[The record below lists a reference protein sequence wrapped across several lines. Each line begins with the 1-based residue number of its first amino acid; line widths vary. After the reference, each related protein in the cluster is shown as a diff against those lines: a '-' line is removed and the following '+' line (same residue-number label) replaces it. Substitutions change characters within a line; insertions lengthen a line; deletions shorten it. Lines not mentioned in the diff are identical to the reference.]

1 MYVGASTPHETI
13 MGAGRRRA
21 QDRAGGTAD
30 RQRLREQKRVSLLS
44 EINGFAADTTCDT
57 LMVRKL
63 PTSCVQPPSCYGT
76 RAADATWGRGG
87 GRSSTPVAGSNPV
100 AEFLGGVTAT
110 PTAMAP
116 TATPGLFKVRLGL
129 ALTLTTTLTL
139 ALTLTLTLT
148 LP

>member
-63 PTSCVQPPSCYGT
+63 PTSCVQA
-76 RAADATWGRGG
+76 RATTFVLRHSGRRRDVGQRRRAKLDPRRKLEPRRRVPGG
-87 GRSSTPVAGSNPV
+87 GHGHAHGHGTHGHARAV
-100 AEFLGGVTAT
+100 
-110 PTAMAP
+110 
-116 TATPGLFKVRLGL
+116 
-129 ALTLTTTLTL
+129 
-139 ALTLTLTLT
+139 
-148 LP
+148 